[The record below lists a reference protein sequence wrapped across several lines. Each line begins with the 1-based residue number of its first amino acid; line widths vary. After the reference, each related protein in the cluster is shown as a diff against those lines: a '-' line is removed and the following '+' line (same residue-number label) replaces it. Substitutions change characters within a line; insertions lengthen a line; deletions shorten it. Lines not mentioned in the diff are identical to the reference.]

1 LRLFPLQSKFSQ
13 ILPRKYNLYDA
24 LWMENIHPKIIN
36 LSAQIVPEI
45 ITEEKPREGPRILPR
60 CLHGYKLA
68 FFS

>member
-1 LRLFPLQSKFSQ
+1 
-13 ILPRKYNLYDA
+13 
-24 LWMENIHPKIIN
+24 MENIHPKIIN

-60 CLHGYKLA
+60 CLHSYKLA